1 MKALLVLLMFLP
13 LVLFSQWNDD
23 FSDGDFLSN
32 PSWLGDVD
40 SFEVL
45 NGMLHL
51 NAPANTS
58 ESYLAVPSSGAVGG
72 SWEFS
77 IRLDFNPSSSNKLMV
92 YLCSDSANLKS
103 TTQGYFVMIGN
114 TSDEISLY
122 KKKGTQ
128 EIELIDG
135 EDAWTNSSSV
145 ALKLKVERDA
155 LGNFELF
162 ADSSAAQN
170 TYQSMGQAFDNEFL
184 YSSYFGILCDYTATR
199 SDKFWLDNFSVS
211 STEYVDS
218 YPPQLDSFYLVNLN
232 QLALFFD
239 ENLDS
244 LFAQNP
250 IHYSLDGLN
259 PSLVECNQNELLL
272 HFPLQFGT
280 GIQSLNFTVT
290 DFYQNA
296 LDTTLQF
303 TIEDNYPYGSILF
316 SEIYADE
323 SPSFGMPNYEF
334 LELYNS
340 STDSIYL
347 ENWKLADSGDTINLP
362 AFGLVSGAYIILCKT
377 TAESEYSTFGRAK
390 GIPNFPSLN
399 NAGDALVL
407 FNAYGNIVDSLSY
420 KSSWYRNL
428 EDTNGNQK
436 KDGGYSFERRLEADL
451 CSNFYHWY
459 PAIAAL
465 GASPGTSNSIEGF
478 AFPQSTVQVD
488 SFFLEMDT
496 TLVIYFREEI
506 PFIQQSNISVYYS
519 TENGTTYNPVEQAF
533 NLPSTNEMY
542 LLVQSLFYTIARV

>member
-377 TAESEYSTFGRAK
+377 TAE
-390 GIPNFPSLN
+390 
-399 NAGDALVL
+399 
-407 FNAYGNIVDSLSY
+407 
-420 KSSWYRNL
+420 
-428 EDTNGNQK
+428 
-436 KDGGYSFERRLEADL
+436 
-451 CSNFYHWY
+451 
-459 PAIAAL
+459 
-465 GASPGTSNSIEGF
+465 
-478 AFPQSTVQVD
+478 
-488 SFFLEMDT
+488 
-496 TLVIYFREEI
+496 
-506 PFIQQSNISVYYS
+506 
-519 TENGTTYNPVEQAF
+519 
-533 NLPSTNEMY
+533 
-542 LLVQSLFYTIARV
+542 